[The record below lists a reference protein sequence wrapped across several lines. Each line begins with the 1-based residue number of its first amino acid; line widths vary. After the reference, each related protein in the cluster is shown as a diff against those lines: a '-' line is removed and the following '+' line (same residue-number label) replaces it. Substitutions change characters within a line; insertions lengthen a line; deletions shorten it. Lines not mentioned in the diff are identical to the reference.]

1 MSSHFEAETGV
12 SDPGR
17 SGRDHFLL
25 AVALMGLA
33 LQGCASTASKESG
46 ETYDPLEPLNRGIYK
61 VNHTLDRFLLRP
73 VAKGYDTVAP
83 RFVKFAVMNFFRN
96 LEQPVYVANLLL
108 QGKFTGA
115 ARQTGRFVINST
127 LGLAGI
133 IDAAKDAGLPREQED
148 FGQTLAVWGIGGG
161 PYLMLPLFGPS
172 NFRDGIGLL
181 ADAQIDPLLNYD
193 NASVRDK
200 LIILKI
206 IDKRRQLLPA
216 DKAINEAADPYI
228 FIREAYLQNRI
239 YNIYD
244 GNPPA
249 DDLGD
254 FEDEFDAEFDEEFGN
269 PDLIEE

>member
-1 MSSHFEAETGV
+1 MSSHFGAGTGTC
-12 SDPGR
+12 DAGIRWRRP
-17 SGRDHFLL
+17 FCLL
-25 AVALMGLA
+25 VVLLSLA
-33 LQGCASTASKESG
+33 LQGCASNGAKESD

-96 LEQPVYVANLLL
+96 LEQPIYVVNLVL
-108 QGKFTGA
+108 QGKFAGA
-115 ARQTGRFVINST
+115 TRQTGRFVINST
-127 LGLAGI
+127 LGLGGI
-133 IDAAKDAGLPREQED
+133 IDAAKDARLPREQED
-148 FGQTLAVWGIGGG
+148 FGQTLGVWGFGGG

-181 ADAQIDPLLNYD
+181 ADAQIDPLLLYD

-206 IDKRRQLLPA
+206 IDRRRQLLPA

-228 FIREAYLQNRI
+228 FIREAYLQNRL
-239 YNIYD
+239 YNIHD
-244 GNPPA
+244 GNPPQ

-254 FEDEFDAEFDEEFGN
+254 FEDEFDAEFDEEYGN